1 MHKYRCASC
10 NKEFESANF
19 AQRCPHCRGKVLIH
33 LEGESPKKDP
43 LLVPGGVVLPVT
55 VVAGDR

>member
-19 AQRCPHCRGKVLIH
+19 AQRCPYCRGKVLIH
-33 LEGESPKKDP
+33 LEGESPKKRSAACS
-43 LLVPGGVVLPVT
+43 GGSCSSCS
-55 VVAGDR
+55 GCGR